1 MVYWRF
7 HVKLPAST
15 DGGSRRNCALCCRT
29 LRQLVQRCSTSPTR
43 YGAALGGRCAADSK
57 WSSWIQLDCKGQ
69 IDWEWLRYYQPKIH
83 GVVLVPGMIE
93 IIAIFE
99 DPNES
104 TESSSILRERCSYL
118 GPTVENPQVP
128 HSPYMYFNHGP
139 WSVQAMSCSVFPPRL
154 RASKIS
160 VIVVWVG
167 FRTPVWPQF
176 CSFALILQVYAT
188 MFGEPESL
196 SLRNTQASFF
206 EAQTAEPLVIMNNLT
221 MCISIC
227 AALAAG
233 EADINFS
240 NPRGRMPLHVES
252 PAWACQPPV
261 PGAGRHCSHS
271 VIQGF
276 WML

>member
-1 MVYWRF
+1 MVEII
-7 HVKLPAST
+7 ST
-15 DGGSRRNCALCCRT
+15 QNSLGGTC
-29 LRQLVQRCSTSPTR
+29 TR
-43 YGAALGGRCAADSK
+43 Y
-57 WSSWIQLDCKGQ
+57 
-69 IDWEWLRYYQPKIH
+69 DWNNRDFRGPQWVNW
-83 GVVLVPGMIE
+83 VVFNPAWTVLI
-93 IIAIFE
+93 
-99 DPNES
+99 
-104 TESSSILRERCSYL
+104 
-118 GPTVENPQVP
+118 GPTVENTQVP
-128 HSPYMYFNHGP
+128 HSPYMYVNHGP
-139 WSVQAMSCSVFPPRL
+139 WSVQAMSCYVLPPRL

-176 CSFALILQVYAT
+176 CSFVPILQVYAT

-206 EAQTAEPLVIMNNLT
+206 EAQTAEPLVVMNNLT